1 MVFNAKVNGK
11 ANGTGSLVARARDAS
26 TAAAHNAT
34 IAAQNAAVASQ
45 AAAEAVSS
53 AARTTAVEVNKGVYS
68 ARTWAAP
75 RLEDAADYTTDTMA
89 PKVSAALRA
98 TARQIA
104 PQDMRRK
111 RTSQTL
117 TWSVLAA
124 AVLAGAGA
132 AAALVRQRYRSA
144 MTADTQ
150 EEIADAGTSPGMTS
164 PPATPEQP
172 ATNESAAPGTGT
184 TGTAGPGT
192 TGAAGPDTGVNGR
205 VSASG
210 L

>member
-1 MVFNAKVNGK
+1 VFNAKVNGK
-11 ANGTGSLVARARDAS
+11 ANGTGSLIARARDAS
-26 TAAAHNAT
+26 TAAAQNAAA
-34 IAAQNAAVASQ
+34 AAQNAAAASQ
-45 AAAEAVSS
+45 AAAEAVSN
-53 AARTTAVEVNKGVYS
+53 AAHTTAVEVNKGVYS

-75 RLEDAADYTTDTMA
+75 RLENAADYTTDTMA

-104 PQDMRRK
+104 PEDMRRK

-132 AAALVRQRYRSA
+132 AAALVRQRYRTA
-144 MTADTQ
+144 MTTDTQ
-150 EEIADAGTSPGMTS
+150 EETSSAGTNPAGMTS
-164 PPATPEQP
+164 PPATPGQS
-172 ATNESAAPGTGT
+172 ATNESTATAPGTGT
-184 TGTAGPGT
+184 TAPGT
-192 TGAAGPDTGVNGR
+192 GTTSSDTGVNGR
-205 VSASG
+205 VSTSG